1 MRARVLAA
9 VVLLVAVG
17 GGPKAHAAED
27 DARILHVLRRV
38 TYGPRPGDVER
49 IRAMGLAA
57 YLEQQ
62 LAPSGIDDRATDA
75 LLATLPT
82 LRMSIPELLQ
92 AYPRPDARSR
102 EKVHT
107 GEMSRRDLMEMYPPE
122 KRPARIVGE
131 LQAAKAV
138 RAVMSERQLQEVMTD
153 FWFNHFNVY
162 AAKGEGRWYVG
173 PYERDV
179 IRSRALGRFPDLL
192 RATAHHPAML
202 FYLDNWLSARPDFV
216 IPSGPQR
223 GRRAGLNE
231 NYARELMELHTL
243 GVDGGYTQQDV
254 REVARIFTGWSIDK
268 PQIEARFVFRPRVHD
283 PGAKIILGQRI
294 SGGGQQEG
302 ERILD
307 LLARH
312 PATARFISTKLVR
325 RFVADDPPPALV
337 ERVAV
342 AYRQA
347 DGDIVAMLRVIFA
360 APEFYADDAL
370 RAKIKRPFEF
380 VASALRSI
388 GGTIDA
394 QGGFALARAAA
405 AIGEPLYE
413 CEPPTGY
420 ADRAESWVNPGA
432 LLARMNFGLA
442 LAHQRVPGVRV
453 DLAPLTAGADRSR
466 PAAVLEQLLAA
477 VLQGNV
483 TPETRAVLTTQLGA
497 PEITRLT
504 TDDRG
509 PANTDVEKLLALVLG
524 SPEFQRR

>member
-1 MRARVLAA
+1 
-9 VVLLVAVG
+9 
-17 GGPKAHAAED
+17 
-27 DARILHVLRRV
+27 
-38 TYGPRPGDVER
+38 
-49 IRAMGLAA
+49 
-57 YLEQQ
+57 
-62 LAPSGIDDRATDA
+62 
-75 LLATLPT
+75 
-82 LRMSIPELLQ
+82 
-92 AYPRPDARSR
+92 
-102 EKVHT
+102 
-107 GEMSRRDLMEMYPPE
+107 
-122 KRPARIVGE
+122 
-131 LQAAKAV
+131 
-138 RAVMSERQLQEVMTD
+138 
-153 FWFNHFNVY
+153 
-162 AAKGEGRWYVG
+162 
-173 PYERDV
+173 
-179 IRSRALGRFPDLL
+179 
-192 RATAHHPAML
+192 
-202 FYLDNWLSARPDFV
+202 
-216 IPSGPQR
+216 
-223 GRRAGLNE
+223 
-231 NYARELMELHTL
+231 
-243 GVDGGYTQQDV
+243 
-254 REVARIFTGWSIDK
+254 
-268 PQIEARFVFRPRVHD
+268 
-283 PGAKIILGQRI
+283 
-294 SGGGQQEG
+294 
-302 ERILD
+302 
-307 LLARH
+307 
-312 PATARFISTKLVR
+312 
-325 RFVADDPPPALV
+325 
-337 ERVAV
+337 
-342 AYRQA
+342 
-347 DGDIVAMLRVIFA
+347 MLRVIFA